1 MRNRE
6 DYIPVIG
13 LEIHVQLATK
23 SKIFSGDSAGF
34 GASPNENIS
43 TISLGYPGTLPKM
56 NKSALWMAVKMGLAC
71 HCDIAE
77 TMIFDRKNYFYP
89 DLPKGYQITQD
100 RTPVC
105 KNGSVTI
112 NVDGVK
118 KDIKL
123 FKIHLEE
130 DAGKSMH
137 EPGEGFSLID
147 FNRAGVPLI
156 EIVTDPV
163 LSSSKEASSMMSEV
177 RKLVRYLGISDGNME
192 EGSLRCDAN
201 ISVMLKEDTQLGVK
215 VEVKNMNSI
224 KNVQRAIDF
233 EIERQIG
240 LINKGE
246 TIVQETRTFNAGD
259 GSTSSMREKET
270 LTDYRYFPDPDLIPI
285 EISQEQL
292 NEIKNNMPLLPWE
305 EKDELMK
312 KYGLPEYD
320 AEVLSEDRLL
330 ALFYKEAS
338 KQAINKKAISNWMM
352 GPVKT
357 VLNEKNIS
365 ISEFS
370 LKPEKLTEISNIVEE
385 GKVSFTIAV
394 KSIFPELLNNPDASV
409 ELLARKLN
417 VLLENNQDEML
428 AFIKEVLDKNPK
440 ETAEL
445 KKGKK
450 KLLGMFMGEIM
461 KISKGKADPKIIK
474 ELLEKEISSL

>member
-34 GASPNENIS
+34 GAAANENIS
-43 TISLGYPGTLPKM
+43 AISLGYPGTLPKM
-56 NKSALWMAVKMGLAC
+56 NKRALTMAVKMGLAC

-105 KNGSVTI
+105 KNGFVSI
-112 NVDGVK
+112 EVDGIK
-118 KDIKL
+118 KEVKL

-163 LSSSKEASSMMSEV
+163 LSSSKEASAMMSEV
-177 RKLVRYLGISDGNME
+177 RKLVRYLDISDGNME

-201 ISVMLKEDTQLGVK
+201 ISVMPKGATQLGVK

-233 EIERQIG
+233 EIERQID

-285 EISQEQL
+285 EITKEQL
-292 NEIKNNMPLLPWE
+292 KEINNSMPRLPWE
-305 EKDELMK
+305 VKEELIK
-312 KYGLPEYD
+312 NYGLPEYD

-330 ALFYKEAS
+330 ADYYKEAS
-338 KQAINKKAISNWMM
+338 ENAINNKAISNWMM
-352 GPVKT
+352 GPVKS

-365 ISEFS
+365 IKDFA
-370 LKPEKLTEISNIVEE
+370 LKPMKLTEIANFVDE
-385 GKVSFTIAV
+385 GKVSFSIAV
-394 KSIFPELLNNPDASV
+394 KSIFPELEKNPDQSV
-409 ELLARKLN
+409 EELAKKLN
-417 VLLENNQDEML
+417 VLLENNEDEM
-428 AFIKEVLDKNPK
+428 ISMINEVLNANPK
-440 ETAEL
+440 EAAEL

-450 KLLGMFMGEIM
+450 KLMGMFMGEIM
-461 KISKGKADPKIIK
+461 KKSKGKADPKIIK